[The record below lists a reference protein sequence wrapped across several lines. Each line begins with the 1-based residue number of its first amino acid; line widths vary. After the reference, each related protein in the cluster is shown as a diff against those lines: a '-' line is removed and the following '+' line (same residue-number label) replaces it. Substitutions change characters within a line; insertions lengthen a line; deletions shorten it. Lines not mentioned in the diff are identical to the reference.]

1 LFLLSDVPLL
11 LRKWLVRGMRVR
23 RKGVAFPAPKLTDLY
38 REASTSTHEPT
49 GNPENGTFANAA
61 PTERCRFRAKVY
73 GFVTTT
79 PACQLMDRPETPNTA
94 RSRMRVRR
102 KGVISAPK
110 LTDLY
115 RDASMSTYEQDGN
128 PANGTSANV
137 VRRKGAV
144 SAPKLTDFVPRCQH
158 VNS

>member
-1 LFLLSDVPLL
+1 MAAINDV
-11 LRKWLVRGMRVR
+11 
-23 RKGVAFPAPKLTDLY
+23 AA
-38 REASTSTHEPT
+38 
-49 GNPENGTFANAA
+49 NPENGTFA
-61 PTERCRFRAKVY
+61 TCGSDGKV
-73 GFVTTT
+73 
-79 PACQLMDRPETPNTA
+79 
-94 RSRMRVRR
+94 
-102 KGVISAPK
+102 PK